1 MLSTVSLPRKLVF
14 WGLRP
19 LGTFLGGEEGGLAVN
34 KGLMLRLPPAM
45 AAWLKAAAGEKGV
58 TQQELIRSLI
68 EKEQKA
74 PKIKA
79 MFEKKF
85 LDNKKE
91 EV

>member
-1 MLSTVSLPRKLVF
+1 M
-14 WGLRP
+14 
-19 LGTFLGGEEGGLAVN
+19 N

-74 PKIKA
+74 PKVKA
-79 MFEKKF
+79 LFEKKC

-91 EV
+91 EVLR